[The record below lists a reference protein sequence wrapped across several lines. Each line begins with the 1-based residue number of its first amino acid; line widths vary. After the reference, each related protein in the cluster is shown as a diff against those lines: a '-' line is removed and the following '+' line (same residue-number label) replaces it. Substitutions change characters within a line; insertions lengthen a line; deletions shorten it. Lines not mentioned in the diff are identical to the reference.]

1 MYYPPKE
8 NDENHDY
15 ARSVAYG
22 GVIHITNVKESG
34 RHDFT
39 CLGCDKPMQ
48 AILRKIHGSKP
59 YFRHDVTD
67 VPVYERCPFSNIQAR
82 RLIALEAI
90 QLDKQLRL
98 PPVYKLPPKGTAG
111 LAIPL
116 QSGQTMCFGSVK
128 RHLHCFETPGGDL
141 LLGNEPASEDDFHLF
156 TADAVG
162 FDEDDNPILL
172 ILISDGKRKKM
183 DVDLMATLPILGI
196 DAVVIIPPRSKP
208 EEIYKAVMTG
218 KNIKWLYNNDERE
231 FNYHSLSAD
240 LSAGIPAAD
249 VDEGFLFEET
259 FDCRTAEINSLIRT
273 FNKFLGTESYRK
285 AEQHNRRIIG
295 ETELAI
301 TRAGERRDEF
311 EERYRA
317 ASESAHQREL
327 DDVDERRNRLGT
339 AKAEFSGNYQDL
351 DERYRRKKRELDEA
365 ARVLESSIRAAE
377 LAPNSSGRSIAARRS
392 EIERNYQSAR
402 RRMDELFEREYDQL
416 TASEQELN
424 ELLQVKEQLS
434 KDYANLSQKSQD
446 DLKDYS
452 AKRQPNLTSLKQ
464 TKQQQLNSYKQMEK
478 TSQNALENNLKTYE
492 TELLKPLKNE
502 MLTELQGFPEDLKR
516 YWMDEDIFWL
526 SRMPKVTT
534 EGTVQLKNSLSRQ
547 LAKRGYGHISVEE
560 LANAAA
566 DFSVK

>member
-8 NDENHDY
+8 NDENHEY

-39 CLGCDKPMQ
+39 CLGCYKPMQ
-48 AILRKIHGSKP
+48 AILRKIHGPKP
-59 YFRHDVTD
+59 YFRHDVMD
-67 VPVYERCPFSNIQAR
+67 VPVYERCPFSNVQAR

-116 QSGQTMCFGSVK
+116 QGAQTMYFGSVK
-128 RHLHCFETPGGDL
+128 RHLHCFETAGGDL
-141 LLGNEPASEDDFHLF
+141 MLDNEPASEDDLHLF

-162 FDEDDNPILL
+162 YDEDDNPILL

-183 DVDLMATLPILGI
+183 DVDLMASLPILGI
-196 DAVVIIPPRSKP
+196 DAVVITPPRSTP
-208 EEIYKAVMTG
+208 EEIHKAVMTG

-240 LSAGIPAAD
+240 LPAGIPAAD

-259 FDCRTAEINSLIRT
+259 FDCRTSEINNLIRT

-301 TRAGERRDEF
+301 ARAEEQWDEF
-311 EERYRA
+311 EDEYRT

-327 DDVDERRNRLGT
+327 DEVDERRDRLGT
-339 AKAEFSGNYQDL
+339 AKAEFSGYYQDL
-351 DERYRRKKRELDEA
+351 DERYRRKKRELEEE

-392 EIERNYQSAR
+392 EIERNDQSAR
-402 RRMDELFEREYDQL
+402 RRMDELFERELRSVDSQRTGIERTL
-416 TASEQELN
+416 ASERAAVERLRELVAKEPGRLERLRREKATEFDRLEAN
-424 ELLQVKEQLS
+424 ETAAIEQLQA
-434 KDYANLSQKSQD
+434 DGENLAERLGKQFEELRNRTTQAAEERDADGTTGFSRR
-446 DLKDYS
+446 LK
-452 AKRQPNLTSLKQ
+452 
-464 TKQQQLNSYKQMEK
+464 
-478 TSQNALENNLKTYE
+478 ALLD
-492 TELLKPLKNE
+492 
-502 MLTELQGFPEDLKR
+502 G
-516 YWMDEDIFWL
+516 
-526 SRMPKVTT
+526 
-534 EGTVQLKNSLSRQ
+534 
-547 LAKRGYGHISVEE
+547 RGYL
-560 LANAAA
+560 LAITNAQSDYRRHRAA
-566 DFSVK
+566 KEFLESPAGEAWLRQR